1 MAGAIRKDTDL
12 SQGIDNPPSLPIE
25 GSPTV
30 SINNKAAVRVGDKYA
45 PHPSGTSHQDRVASQ
60 GSSTISFNNKPAHRA
75 NDNIDCGDKANSL
88 GSSNVHIGEQF
99 ESIDGEMVPV
109 NPFSSYARSGVIE
122 VTGSS
127 RAVADEEGET
137 IPGDA
142 PPPAEES
149 DNTPAEEKPQPATS
163 CDGVTSQVDYNFQ
176 LSPHFKLRNYSIACV
191 FRHKIQAQHGLTIPD
206 IVCNLKALSENCI
219 EPILAKYPGLRV
231 NSGFRTNT
239 GGGSQHE
246 RGQAADIQWPSFSFN
261 DYWEAIHWIKYN
273 INYDQ
278 LLFEYGNSVW
288 IHCSFKRTGNR
299 SKSASNAVMTMYNGH
314 YTPGLHKYR

>member
-1 MAGAIRKDTDL
+1 MAGAIRKNIDL
-12 SQGIDNPPSLPIE
+12 SAGTDNTSSLPIE
-25 GSPTV
+25 GSSTV
-30 SINNKAAVRVGDKYA
+30 FVENNAIVRVGDKYA
-45 PHPSGTSHQDRVASQ
+45 PHPGSPPHPNREASQ
-60 GSSTISFNNKPAHRA
+60 GSDVVSADNKKVHRS
-75 NDNIDCGDKANSL
+75 NDNIDCGDNANPL
-88 GSSNVHIGEQF
+88 GSSTVHIGEQF
-99 ESIDGEMVPV
+99 ESVDGEMVPV
-109 NPFSSYARSGVIE
+109 NPFSSYAQSGVNTL
-122 VTGSS
+122 TGSS
-127 RAVADEEGET
+127 RASADEEGET
-137 IPGDA
+137 SPGDA

-149 DNTPAEEKPQPATS
+149 DNTPADEKPQPASS
-163 CDGVTSQVDYNFQ
+163 CDGVTAQVDYNFQ
-176 LSPHFKLRNYSIACV
+176 LSSHFKLRNYSIACV
-191 FRHKIQAQHGLTIPD
+191 FKHKIQAQHGLSVPD

-219 EPILAKYPGLRV
+219 EPILAQYPGLRI
-231 NSGFRTNT
+231 NSGFRTST

-261 DYWEAIHWIKYN
+261 DYWTAIHWIKDN